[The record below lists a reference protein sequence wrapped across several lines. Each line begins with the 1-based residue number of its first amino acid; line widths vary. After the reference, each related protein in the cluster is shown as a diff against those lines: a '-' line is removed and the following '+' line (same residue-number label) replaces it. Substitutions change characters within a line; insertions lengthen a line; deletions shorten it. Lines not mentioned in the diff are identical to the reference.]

1 MSRKKTV
8 VTASASGSE
17 SLVFPEEKEII
28 SRDTQVAIAGILESF
43 NKKGQEFESRGIE
56 FAPTTILT
64 GISNLYLIKKYGT
77 NCFMYGNNSKIGEF
91 IHGGF
96 IINFLS
102 GRLDSPI
109 TGDFLSEFIA
119 KNLIQIQNF
128 LKCVKKT
135 SNPVI
140 IIPLA
145 LIFSD
150 GGHHA
155 NMLIYKRDLNTFEHF
170 EPHGSSFSLNPSYG
184 DKIKTILES
193 LVNKINELNTTPST
207 QFFGSLPNNIRLV
220 PSNAVCIHAR
230 GLQAI
235 QEELALFEIE
245 RGQYCQMWSLLF
257 AELALLNPT
266 MTSKDILDQIHR
278 LLETKNGPRFLSNV
292 IRGYVSIL
300 GEGISM
306 YLSEYINNAFTIE
319 NMSYIFTINRDYAEY
334 LASVLQLV
342 IDLEVNAEML
352 LMSMPQTIAQIEAH
366 ETRIQGKL
374 SNYIRIQQ
382 EIKDLLINR
391 KQNYTVRGKDRV
403 DAEIISKLIEE
414 LREYSANKVDIK
426 YYIKD
431 KVFKNFLRSKQPSS
445 ASASKPRSSKKGGK
459 KYKKPK
465 YTKRSKKTRKSRKY
479 KR

>member
-1 MSRKKTV
+1 MSRKKT
-8 VTASASGSE
+8 TATASE

-28 SRDTQVAIAGILESF
+28 SRDTQVTIAGILESY
-43 NKKGQEFESRGIE
+43 NEKGKDFSSRGID
-56 FAPTTILT
+56 FAPITILT

-77 NCFMYGNNSKIGEF
+77 NCFMYGNNSRIGEF

-102 GRLDSPI
+102 GQIDSPI
-109 TGDFLSEFIA
+109 SAGVLSEFIT

-128 LKCVKKT
+128 LNCVKKGN
-135 SNPVI
+135 SVI

-155 NMLIYKRDLNTFEHF
+155 NMLIYKRDLNTIEHF
-170 EPHGSSFSLNPSYG
+170 EPHGSSFSLDSTYG

-193 LVNKINELNTTPST
+193 LVNKINELNNTPST
-207 QFFGSLPNNIRLV
+207 LFFHSLPNNITLI
-220 PSNAVCIHAR
+220 PSNEVCIRDR

-257 AELALLNPT
+257 AEMSLLNPT
-266 MTSKDILDQIHR
+266 ISSKDILDQIYR
-278 LLETKNGPRFLSNV
+278 LLETKDGSRFLSNV
-292 IRGYVSIL
+292 IRGYVSVL
-300 GEGISM
+300 GDGISM

-319 NMSYIFTINRDYAEY
+319 NMSYIFTIHQDYANY
-334 LASVLQLV
+334 LSYILQVV
-342 IDLEVNAEML
+342 IDCEINAEML
-352 LMSMPQTIAQIEAH
+352 SRAMPQTMAQLDAD
-366 ETRIQGKL
+366 ETRLQGRL

-382 EIKDLLINR
+382 EIKDLLISR
-391 KQNYTVRGKDRV
+391 KQNYTVLGKDRV
-403 DAEIISKLIEE
+403 DAEIISKLSEE
-414 LREYSANKVDIK
+414 LREYSTNKSNIKSYIQNKVS
-426 YYIKD
+426 
-431 KVFKNFLRSKQPSS
+431 KNFLRSKQSS
-445 ASASKPRSSKKGGK
+445 IPAPKTKTTKATKKGGK
-459 KYKKPK
+459 KYKKRK
-465 YTKRSKKTRKSRKY
+465 YTKSTKKSSKTKKSRKI